1 MNNMEV
7 KNKQKSEEQKNTL
20 SSEFFD
26 VVSKVLTF
34 VDYADKQKNNK
45 RKGDKK

>member
-1 MNNMEV
+1 MEV
-7 KNKQKSEEQKNTL
+7 KNKQKSEEQKSTL
-20 SSEFFD
+20 SNEFLD

-34 VDYADKQKNNK
+34 VDYADKQKNKK